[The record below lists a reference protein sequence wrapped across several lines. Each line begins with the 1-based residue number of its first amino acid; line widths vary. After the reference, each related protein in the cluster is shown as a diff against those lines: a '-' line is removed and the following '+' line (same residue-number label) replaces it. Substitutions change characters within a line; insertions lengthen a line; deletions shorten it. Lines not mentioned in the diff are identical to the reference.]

1 MNYALVENGV
11 VTNLIWLYPAN
22 AAEFPG
28 AVPLGGVPAAI
39 GDTWDG
45 EHFYRNGERVLSP
58 MEQAQEEARDMLAA
72 LSLLGVTEESNAQ
85 AAASEGREGT
95 LPKTSGTQVNR
106 PQSADASQ
114 MRTCEPAESEVEI

>member
-28 AVPLGGVPAAI
+28 AVPMGGIPAAI

-45 EHFYRNGERVLSP
+45 EHFYRNGERVLTFV
-58 MEQAQEEARDMLAA
+58 EQVQKDTEDMRSA
-72 LSLLGVTEESNAQ
+72 LELLGIT
-85 AAASEGREGT
+85 G
-95 LPKTSGTQVNR
+95 
-106 PQSADASQ
+106 D
-114 MRTCEPAESEVEI
+114 SEVAD

>member
-1 MNYALVENGV
+1 MNYALIENGV

-28 AVPLGGVPAAI
+28 AVPLGDVPAAI

-58 MEQAQEEARDMLAA
+58 MEQAQEEARDMLSA

-85 AAASEGREGT
+85 ATSSEGMEGT

-114 MRTCEPAESEVEI
+114 MRTCEPAESGVEI

>member
-22 AAEFPG
+22 AAEFPN
-28 AVPLGGVPAAI
+28 AVPMGDIPAAI

-85 AAASEGREGT
+85 ATASEGREGT

-114 MRTCEPAESEVEI
+114 MRTCEPAESGVEI